1 MEKADY
7 QESSK
12 ESVNLL
18 SLPVELLVYIMSF
31 LRAARDLVK
40 LRYVSRRLRAATE
53 TPSLWSE
60 FVWPLYDP
68 REERSVMNVLKDFGE
83 YVKLLIFPNHVAQ
96 SKLLEMI
103 NRCRNITHLTLPAV
117 TELDLDKLKRVV
129 KYMTN
134 LEKLEVRLSTYYIE
148 PLLLI
153 GGLKELTIHVIERD
167 HLLCEAC
174 VEEWM
179 RMGYMPPN
187 LVLITKHLGLKQ
199 MGFLSSLL
207 TNRFA
212 SPKDCLCRFTLHYD
226 GKVPLNLFPAIAA
239 IRLEFGQSAA
249 SPFVKASSYGILG
262 LDRDVLLLTEYVKDG
277 KALCKAEV
285 TTVDNVGDDLI
296 NNSVNTLKFVTEF
309 WFGPAD
315 PLYPGHLEQLAFACP
330 NLEHLNLAGR
340 SECLHNLQG
349 LRTIAQH
356 CKNLHRLNLML
367 IPLNKMG
374 RVRELWEILS
384 SMSLTCL
391 CVEICI
397 FEFCKYSITSEQQL
411 TKSLQAL
418 QIDASCMYESRA
430 DYLNYLCAFCKICE
444 VDWSLLSNFSVLKYC
459 RLFSEDPNAIQ
470 DITIACKELVCLY
483 CEAWKQLLF
492 TSLCHSKLEQLCI
505 NSVHTNIPTIVMD
518 TLSVHGKLVHVV
530 MYVHSVTAEGVIN
543 LIANS
548 PGLLTLIIVT
558 HQHVYNEQNVRVHAK
573 DIRATVKKTFP
584 HRKLFSV
591 GDYRLL
597 QENDSFEP
605 WCIESFLYDTDL
617 QEF

>member
-7 QESSK
+7 QESK

-31 LRAARDLVK
+31 LRVARDLLK
-40 LRYVSRRLRAATE
+40 LRYVSRRLRAAAE

-83 YVKLLIFPNHVAQ
+83 YIKLLIFPNHVEQ

-103 NRCRNITHLTLPAV
+103 NRCRNVTHLTLPAV
-117 TELDLDKLKRVV
+117 TELDLDKLKGVV
-129 KYMTN
+129 KHMTS
-134 LEKLEVRLSTYYIE
+134 LEKLEVRLNSCYIE

-153 GGLKELTIHVIERD
+153 GGLKELTIHVIEKD
-167 HLLCEAC
+167 YLLCAEC

-179 RMGYMPPN
+179 SMGYMPPN
-187 LVLITKHLGLKQ
+187 LVLITKHLGIRR
-199 MGFLSSLL
+199 MDFLSTLL
-207 TNRFA
+207 TNT
-212 SPKDCLCRFTLHYD
+212 SIPPKDCLCCFTLHYD
-226 GKVPLNLFPAIAA
+226 GQVPLNLFSAIPA
-239 IRLEFGQSAA
+239 IRLEFGQSTTC
-249 SPFVKASSYGILG
+249 PFIKASSYGILG
-262 LDRDVLLLTEYVKDG
+262 LNKDVLLLTEYVKDG

-285 TTVDNVGDDLI
+285 TILDNVPDEMI
-296 NNSVNTLKFVTEF
+296 NNSVKTLKFVTEF
-309 WFGPAD
+309 WFGYAD

-330 NLEHLNLAGR
+330 NLEHLDLAGR

-367 IPLNKMG
+367 IPLNKIG
-374 RVRELWEILS
+374 SVRELWEILS

-397 FEFCKYSITSEQQL
+397 FEFCKYSITSEQPL

-418 QIDASCMYESRA
+418 QIDASYKYESHA

-483 CEAWKQLLF
+483 CEAWKQPLF
-492 TSLCHSKLEQLCI
+492 TSLCYSKLEQLCI
-505 NSVHTNIPTIVMD
+505 NSVRTDIPTIVMN
-518 TLSVHGKLVHVV
+518 TISAHGRLVRVV
-530 MYVHSVTAEGVIN
+530 MYVHSVTAEGIIS
-543 LIANS
+543 LITNS

-558 HQHVYNEQNVRVHAK
+558 RQHVYNEQNVRVHAK
-573 DIRATVKKTFP
+573 DIRAAVKKTFP

-597 QENDSFEP
+597 QENDSFEH
-605 WCIESFLYDTDL
+605 WHIESFLYGTDL
-617 QEF
+617 QPL